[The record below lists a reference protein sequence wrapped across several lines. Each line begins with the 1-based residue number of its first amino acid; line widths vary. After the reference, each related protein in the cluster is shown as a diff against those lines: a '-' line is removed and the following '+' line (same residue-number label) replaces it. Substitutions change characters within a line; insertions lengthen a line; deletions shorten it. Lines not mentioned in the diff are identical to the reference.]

1 MNLFLPSAQ
10 ECPRVPGLFYLPSH
24 LDSLTNSQLL
34 LPMEGYPHIT
44 AYTGLLCFSSQL
56 FLRSLLFWCQLKR
69 VLLSFLRLVS
79 LFDFIVVFPDF
90 MPVVKKSYFHL
101 LIPLKG
107 SDNLIADMA
116 GIPGSYLREVAKGI
130 KYKQR
135 VCAVPQRKEDLIG
148 YTLVPW
154 PTTCV
159 FQ

>member
-1 MNLFLPSAQ
+1 M
-10 ECPRVPGLFYLPSH
+10 
-24 LDSLTNSQLL
+24 
-34 LPMEGYPHIT
+34 
-44 AYTGLLCFSSQL
+44 
-56 FLRSLLFWCQLKR
+56 
-69 VLLSFLRLVS
+69 
-79 LFDFIVVFPDF
+79 FDFIVVFPDF